1 MAEPVVVIGAGP
13 AGMSAGW
20 QLAKR
25 GVRVEVIERDS
36 TVGGLAKTISHRAG
50 FRYDYGPHTFHV
62 RETESSRRVVSEV
75 QSLLDGEYHVLERGT
90 RLFLE
95 GKTYTYPPHMGE
107 VLRKVSLGLGTRIGV
122 DYLAA
127 SLRYLLSPAHQEDSF
142 EEWGVRNLGRTLYD
156 TFFGLYSEKVWGIP
170 MSQVSS
176 RQAQRVAKL
185 NLKNIVLRMFKFK
198 ADPETY
204 FIQYMY
210 PYNGIGNLYQ
220 RMAEQVQ
227 ALGGTV
233 HVNATATC
241 VETDGQKVRA
251 VVYEQNGQEHTIP
264 CRDLVSTL
272 PLAVATPM
280 ITPALSPAALE
291 AADQLDY
298 CSLVLI
304 YLVVN
309 HPRVTDYHWCYLIE
323 PRFKSNRFSE
333 QKNVSPEML
342 PEGQTV
348 LCVEASCRYNDERW
362 RASDEELGHMAVDDL
377 VRMGILRAADV
388 EEHSVVRIRYAYP
401 IYRLGFER
409 VLYGLLSEL
418 HQIQNLYTIGR
429 HGLFMNNSMD
439 DNVEMGLRVAAH
451 IAGNEARET
460 WWQSVLRWTQ
470 LAGVDSR
477 Q

>member
-1 MAEPVVVIGAGP
+1 MGEPVVVIGAGP

-25 GVRVEVIERDS
+25 GVRVEIVERDS
-36 TVGGLAKTISHRAG
+36 VVGGLAKTISHRAG
-50 FRYDYGPHTFHV
+50 FRYDYGPHTFHI

-75 QSLLDGEYHVLERGT
+75 QSLLGDQYRVLGRGT

-95 GKTYTYPPHMGE
+95 GKYYTYPPQMGE
-107 VLRKVSLGLGTRIGV
+107 VLRKVSLRLGVRMGM
-122 DYLAA
+122 DYGIA

-185 NLKNIVLRMFKFK
+185 NLKNIVLRMFKLK

-204 FIQYMY
+204 FIKYMY
-210 PYNGIGNLYQ
+210 PYDGIGNLYR
-220 RMAEQVQ
+220 RMAEEVQ
-227 ALGGTV
+227 SSGGTV
-233 HVNATATC
+233 RTNATATRI
-241 VETDGQKVRA
+241 EADGQRVRA
-251 VVYEQNGQEHTIP
+251 VVYEQDGQEYAIP
-264 CRDLVSTL
+264 CSHLVSTL
-272 PLAVATPM
+272 PLAVLTPM
-280 ITPALSPAALE
+280 LAPALTPAALE
-291 AADQLDY
+291 TAGKLDY

-309 HPRVTDYHWCYLIE
+309 RPRVTDYHWCYLIE

-348 LCVEASCRYNDERW
+348 LCVEASCRYDDERW
-362 RASDEELGHMAVDDL
+362 RASDEELSQMAVDDL

-388 EEHSVVRIRYAYP
+388 EEHFVVRIRYAYP